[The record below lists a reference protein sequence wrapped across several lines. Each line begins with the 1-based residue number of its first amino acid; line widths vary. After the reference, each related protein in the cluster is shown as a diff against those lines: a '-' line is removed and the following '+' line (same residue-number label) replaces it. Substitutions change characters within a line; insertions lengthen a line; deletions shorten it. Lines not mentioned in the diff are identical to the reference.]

1 MASQLQTRHL
11 LDRLNRVQVKYPA
24 DPVEPADVKAARKL
38 IAAFEKKRRA
48 ARGKAFAAFNAS
60 LTATEDAAAA
70 ATAVGASALADSAP
84 PSFVGFSATAAPPSF
99 WVVGSC
105 SNAGLVVGFLS
116 AIVFFPVS
124 VTYTKTTFRTLLS

>member
-48 ARGKAFAAFNAS
+48 ARGKAFDAFNKAK
-60 LTATEDAAAA
+60 TAAREKILFGDP
-70 ATAVGASALADSAP
+70 GEALAA
-84 PSFVGFSATAAPPSF
+84 VKKLEAHRG
-99 WVVGSC
+99 
-105 SNAGLVVGFLS
+105 
-116 AIVFFPVS
+116 
-124 VTYTKTTFRTLLS
+124 